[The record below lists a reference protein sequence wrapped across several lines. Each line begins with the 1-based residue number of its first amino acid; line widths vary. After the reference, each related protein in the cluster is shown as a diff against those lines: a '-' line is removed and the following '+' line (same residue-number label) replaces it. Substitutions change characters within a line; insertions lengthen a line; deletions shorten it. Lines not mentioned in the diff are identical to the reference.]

1 MEYQSKLLC
10 QLTANVCG
18 RKVIAGPVEATV
30 MGNIALQLIA
40 LGEIKDIKEAR
51 EVIANSENVTVYEPQ
66 NDEDWDAI
74 YNKVKENLLC

>member
-1 MEYQSKLLC
+1 
-10 QLTANVCG
+10 
-18 RKVIAGPVEATV
+18 